1 MFRTYQKN
9 DFAYFV
15 SLIFL
20 VFPVLGVLGGY
31 YPVWTLVLT
40 GLFTIAYLLM
50 VYLKKAYSKWIPF
63 LWFYTLAYIIFMSI
77 TFQGG
82 MMWFVFFNVNLLV
95 WRFEDSISSY
105 RFFSFLVTLLILTS
119 SSFLLRDDLSTH
131 LMSMAILLFSLGMY
145 YYQNRIRQERKM
157 EEQNR
162 TINIL
167 SAENER
173 NRIGRDLHDTLGH
186 TFAMMSLKTELALK
200 QMDKEQYDA
209 ARKNLE
215 ELNQISRDSMYE
227 VREIVNKLKYRT
239 VAEELLELER
249 LFDLSD
255 IVLTVDSSLDLDSL
269 SPVTQSTLSMVLR
282 ELANNVIKHSQADSC
297 QIRLS
302 RNLGIILEFE
312 DDGCGFKEVTG
323 QELHSIR
330 ERLRWR
336 LGNSVSIASN
346 NHSCAFERGR
356 KSMKL
361 LVAEDQSMLRDAL
374 CQLLMLEDD
383 VEEVHA
389 ASDGQE
395 AIALLEKE
403 EVDVAILDIEMPVK
417 TGLDVLEWIRAKHRE
432 TKVAIVTTFKRKG
445 YFKRALAAQV
455 DAYVLKER
463 SISDLMA
470 TIHTVLA
477 GQKEYSP
484 ELVEG
489 VAFDNNPLS
498 QREQEVLAMV
508 AQGSTNQEI
517 AESLFLSNGTVRN
530 YMTAILTKLDAG
542 NRTEAVRIAK
552 EKDWLG

>member
-20 VFPVLGVLGGY
+20 VFPVLGVFGGY
-31 YPVWTLVLT
+31 FPVWTIVLT

-63 LWFYTLAYIIFMSI
+63 LWFYTLAYIIFMTL

-105 RFFSFLVTLLILTS
+105 RFLSFLATLLILTL
-119 SSFLLRDDLSTH
+119 SSFLLTDDLGTH

-145 YYQNRIRQERKM
+145 YFQNRIRQERKM
-157 EEQNR
+157 EEANR

-200 QMDKEQYDA
+200 QMDKEQYEA

-269 SPVTQSTLSMVLR
+269 SPVSQSTLSMVLR
-282 ELANNVIKHSQADSC
+282 ELANNVIKHSQAESC
-297 QIRLS
+297 QIRL
-302 RNLGIILEFE
+302 RRDHGIILEFE

-330 ERLRWR
+330 ERL
-336 LGNSVSIASN
+336 N
-346 NHSCAFERGR
+346 
-356 KSMKL
+356 
-361 LVAEDQSMLRDAL
+361 LVDGD
-374 CQLLMLEDD
+374 LE
-383 VEEVHA
+383 
-389 ASDGQE
+389 
-395 AIALLEKE
+395 I
-403 EVDVAILDIEMPVK
+403 
-417 TGLDVLEWIRAKHRE
+417 
-432 TKVAIVTTFKRKG
+432 
-445 YFKRALAAQV
+445 
-455 DAYVLKER
+455 
-463 SISDLMA
+463 
-470 TIHTVLA
+470 
-477 GQKEYSP
+477 
-484 ELVEG
+484 
-489 VAFDNNPLS
+489 LS
-498 QREQEVLAMV
+498 QSHPTIICV
-508 AQGSTNQEI
+508 
-517 AESLFLSNGTVRN
+517 
-530 YMTAILTKLDAG
+530 YM
-542 NRTEAVRIAK
+542 K
-552 EKDWLG
+552 EGGKA

>member
-63 LWFYTLAYIIFMSI
+63 LWFYTIAYIIFMSI

-157 EEQNR
+157 EEALAEKNR

-215 ELNQISRDSMYE
+215 DLNQISRDSMYE

-269 SPVTQSTLSMVLR
+269 SPVSQSTLSMVLR
-282 ELANNVIKHSQADSC
+282 ELVNNVIKHSQADSC

-302 RNLGIILEFE
+302 RNRGIILEFE

-330 ERLRWR
+330 ERL
-336 LGNSVSIASN
+336 S
-346 NHSCAFERGR
+346 
-356 KSMKL
+356 
-361 LVAEDQSMLRDAL
+361 LVDGDLEILSQSDPTIIR
-374 CQLLMLEDD
+374 
-383 VEEVHA
+383 VH
-389 ASDGQE
+389 
-395 AIALLEKE
+395 
-403 EVDVAILDIEMPVK
+403 
-417 TGLDVLEWIRAKHRE
+417 
-432 TKVAIVTTFKRKG
+432 
-445 YFKRALAAQV
+445 
-455 DAYVLKER
+455 LKE
-463 SISDLMA
+463 
-470 TIHTVLA
+470 
-477 GQKEYSP
+477 G
-484 ELVEG
+484 
-489 VAFDNNPLS
+489 
-498 QREQEVLAMV
+498 
-508 AQGSTNQEI
+508 
-517 AESLFLSNGTVRN
+517 
-530 YMTAILTKLDAG
+530 
-542 NRTEAVRIAK
+542 
-552 EKDWLG
+552 EKA

>member
-20 VFPVLGVLGGY
+20 VFPVLGVFGGY
-31 YPVWTLVLT
+31 FPVWTIVLT

-63 LWFYTLAYIIFMSI
+63 LWFYTLAYIIFMTL

-82 MMWFVFFNVNLLV
+82 MMWFIFFNVNLLV

-105 RFFSFLVTLLILTS
+105 RFLSFLATLLILTS
-119 SSFLLRDDLSTH
+119 SSFLLTDDLSTH
-131 LMSMAILLFSLGMY
+131 LLSMVIPLFSLGMY
-145 YYQNRIRQERKM
+145 YFQNRMRQERKM
-157 EEQNR
+157 EEANR

-200 QMDKEQYDA
+200 QMDKEQYEA

-227 VREIVNKLKYRT
+227 VRAIVNKLKYRT

-269 SPVTQSTLSMVLR
+269 SPVSQSTLSMVLR

-302 RNLGIILEFE
+302 RNRGIILEFE

-330 ERLRWR
+330 ERL
-336 LGNSVSIASN
+336 S
-346 NHSCAFERGR
+346 
-356 KSMKL
+356 
-361 LVAEDQSMLRDAL
+361 LVDGDLEILSQSHPTIIR
-374 CQLLMLEDD
+374 
-383 VEEVHA
+383 VH
-389 ASDGQE
+389 
-395 AIALLEKE
+395 
-403 EVDVAILDIEMPVK
+403 
-417 TGLDVLEWIRAKHRE
+417 
-432 TKVAIVTTFKRKG
+432 
-445 YFKRALAAQV
+445 
-455 DAYVLKER
+455 LKEGGK
-463 SISDLMA
+463 A
-470 TIHTVLA
+470 
-477 GQKEYSP
+477 
-484 ELVEG
+484 
-489 VAFDNNPLS
+489 
-498 QREQEVLAMV
+498 
-508 AQGSTNQEI
+508 
-517 AESLFLSNGTVRN
+517 
-530 YMTAILTKLDAG
+530 
-542 NRTEAVRIAK
+542 
-552 EKDWLG
+552 

>member
-9 DFAYFV
+9 DFAYFA

-20 VFPVLGVLGGY
+20 VFPIFGVFGGY
-31 YPVWTLVLT
+31 FPVWTLLLT
-40 GLFTIAYLLM
+40 GLFSIAYLLI

-63 LWFYTLAYIIFMSI
+63 LWFYTLAYIIFMSV

-119 SSFLLRDDLSTH
+119 SSFLLTDDLSTH
-131 LMSMAILLFSLGMY
+131 LMAMAITLFSLGMY
-145 YYQNRIRQERKM
+145 YFQNRIRQERKM
-157 EEQNR
+157 EEALAEQNR

-255 IVLTVDSSLDLDSL
+255 IILTVDSSLDLDSL
-269 SPVTQSTLSMVLR
+269 SPVSQSTLSMVLR

-302 RNLGIILEFE
+302 RKHGIVLEFE
-312 DDGCGFKEVTG
+312 DNGCGFKEVTG

-330 ERLRWR
+330 ERL
-336 LGNSVSIASN
+336 S
-346 NHSCAFERGR
+346 
-356 KSMKL
+356 
-361 LVAEDQSMLRDAL
+361 LVDGDLEIMSQSHPTIIR
-374 CQLLMLEDD
+374 
-383 VEEVHA
+383 VH
-389 ASDGQE
+389 
-395 AIALLEKE
+395 
-403 EVDVAILDIEMPVK
+403 
-417 TGLDVLEWIRAKHRE
+417 
-432 TKVAIVTTFKRKG
+432 
-445 YFKRALAAQV
+445 
-455 DAYVLKER
+455 LKEGGK
-463 SISDLMA
+463 A
-470 TIHTVLA
+470 
-477 GQKEYSP
+477 
-484 ELVEG
+484 
-489 VAFDNNPLS
+489 
-498 QREQEVLAMV
+498 
-508 AQGSTNQEI
+508 
-517 AESLFLSNGTVRN
+517 
-530 YMTAILTKLDAG
+530 
-542 NRTEAVRIAK
+542 
-552 EKDWLG
+552 

>member
-20 VFPVLGVLGGY
+20 VFPILGVFGGY
-31 YPVWTLVLT
+31 FPVWTIVLT

-63 LWFYTLAYIIFMSI
+63 LWFYTLAYIIFMTL

-82 MMWFVFFNVNLLV
+82 MMWFIFFNVNLLV

-105 RFFSFLVTLLILTS
+105 RFLSFLATLLILTL
-119 SSFLLRDDLSTH
+119 SSFLLTDDLGTH

-145 YYQNRIRQERKM
+145 YFQNRIRQERKM
-157 EEQNR
+157 EEANR

-200 QMDKEQYDA
+200 QMDKEQYEA

-239 VAEELLELER
+239 VAEELLELAR

-255 IVLTVDSSLDLDSL
+255 IVLTVDSILDLDSL
-269 SPVTQSTLSMVLR
+269 SPVSQSTLSMVLR

-302 RNLGIILEFE
+302 RNRGIILEFE

-330 ERLRWR
+330 ERL
-336 LGNSVSIASN
+336 S
-346 NHSCAFERGR
+346 
-356 KSMKL
+356 
-361 LVAEDQSMLRDAL
+361 LVDGDLEILSQSHPTIIR
-374 CQLLMLEDD
+374 
-383 VEEVHA
+383 VH
-389 ASDGQE
+389 
-395 AIALLEKE
+395 
-403 EVDVAILDIEMPVK
+403 
-417 TGLDVLEWIRAKHRE
+417 
-432 TKVAIVTTFKRKG
+432 
-445 YFKRALAAQV
+445 
-455 DAYVLKER
+455 LKEGGK
-463 SISDLMA
+463 A
-470 TIHTVLA
+470 
-477 GQKEYSP
+477 
-484 ELVEG
+484 
-489 VAFDNNPLS
+489 
-498 QREQEVLAMV
+498 
-508 AQGSTNQEI
+508 
-517 AESLFLSNGTVRN
+517 
-530 YMTAILTKLDAG
+530 
-542 NRTEAVRIAK
+542 
-552 EKDWLG
+552 

>member
-20 VFPVLGVLGGY
+20 VFPVLGVFGGY
-31 YPVWTLVLT
+31 FPVWTIVLT

-63 LWFYTLAYIIFMSI
+63 LWFYTLAYIIFMTL

-131 LMSMAILLFSLGMY
+131 LMSLAILLFSLGMY

-330 ERLRWR
+330 ERL
-336 LGNSVSIASN
+336 S
-346 NHSCAFERGR
+346 
-356 KSMKL
+356 
-361 LVAEDQSMLRDAL
+361 LVDGDLEILSQSHPTIIR
-374 CQLLMLEDD
+374 
-383 VEEVHA
+383 VH
-389 ASDGQE
+389 
-395 AIALLEKE
+395 
-403 EVDVAILDIEMPVK
+403 
-417 TGLDVLEWIRAKHRE
+417 
-432 TKVAIVTTFKRKG
+432 
-445 YFKRALAAQV
+445 
-455 DAYVLKER
+455 LKEGGK
-463 SISDLMA
+463 A
-470 TIHTVLA
+470 
-477 GQKEYSP
+477 
-484 ELVEG
+484 
-489 VAFDNNPLS
+489 
-498 QREQEVLAMV
+498 
-508 AQGSTNQEI
+508 
-517 AESLFLSNGTVRN
+517 
-530 YMTAILTKLDAG
+530 
-542 NRTEAVRIAK
+542 
-552 EKDWLG
+552 

>member
-20 VFPVLGVLGGY
+20 VFPVLGVFGGY
-31 YPVWTLVLT
+31 FPVWTIVLT

-63 LWFYTLAYIIFMSI
+63 LWFYTLAYIIFMTL

-95 WRFEDSISSY
+95 WRFEDSVSSY
-105 RFFSFLVTLLILTS
+105 RFLSFLAILLILTS
-119 SSFLLRDDLSTH
+119 SSFLLTDDLSTH

-330 ERLRWR
+330 ERL
-336 LGNSVSIASN
+336 S
-346 NHSCAFERGR
+346 
-356 KSMKL
+356 
-361 LVAEDQSMLRDAL
+361 LVDGDLEILSQSHPTIIR
-374 CQLLMLEDD
+374 
-383 VEEVHA
+383 VH
-389 ASDGQE
+389 
-395 AIALLEKE
+395 
-403 EVDVAILDIEMPVK
+403 
-417 TGLDVLEWIRAKHRE
+417 
-432 TKVAIVTTFKRKG
+432 
-445 YFKRALAAQV
+445 
-455 DAYVLKER
+455 LKEGGK
-463 SISDLMA
+463 A
-470 TIHTVLA
+470 
-477 GQKEYSP
+477 
-484 ELVEG
+484 
-489 VAFDNNPLS
+489 
-498 QREQEVLAMV
+498 
-508 AQGSTNQEI
+508 
-517 AESLFLSNGTVRN
+517 
-530 YMTAILTKLDAG
+530 
-542 NRTEAVRIAK
+542 
-552 EKDWLG
+552 

>member
-63 LWFYTLAYIIFMSI
+63 LWFYTLAYIIFMSM
-77 TFQGG
+77 TFEGG

-119 SSFLLRDDLSTH
+119 SSFLLTDDLSTH
-131 LMSMAILLFSLGMY
+131 LMSMAITLFSLGMY
-145 YYQNRIRQERKM
+145 YFQNRIRQERKM
-157 EEQNR
+157 EEALAEQNR

-255 IVLTVDSSLDLDSL
+255 IVLTVDSSLDLDGL
-269 SPVTQSTLSMVLR
+269 SPVSQSTLSMVLR
-282 ELANNVIKHSQADSC
+282 ELANNVIKHSQADCC
-297 QIRLS
+297 QIRL
-302 RNLGIILEFE
+302 RRDHGIVLEFE

-330 ERLRWR
+330 ERL
-336 LGNSVSIASN
+336 S
-346 NHSCAFERGR
+346 
-356 KSMKL
+356 
-361 LVAEDQSMLRDAL
+361 LVDGDLEILSQSHPTIIR
-374 CQLLMLEDD
+374 
-383 VEEVHA
+383 VH
-389 ASDGQE
+389 
-395 AIALLEKE
+395 
-403 EVDVAILDIEMPVK
+403 
-417 TGLDVLEWIRAKHRE
+417 
-432 TKVAIVTTFKRKG
+432 
-445 YFKRALAAQV
+445 
-455 DAYVLKER
+455 LKEGGK
-463 SISDLMA
+463 A
-470 TIHTVLA
+470 
-477 GQKEYSP
+477 
-484 ELVEG
+484 
-489 VAFDNNPLS
+489 
-498 QREQEVLAMV
+498 
-508 AQGSTNQEI
+508 
-517 AESLFLSNGTVRN
+517 
-530 YMTAILTKLDAG
+530 
-542 NRTEAVRIAK
+542 
-552 EKDWLG
+552 

>member
-20 VFPVLGVLGGY
+20 VFPILGVFGGY
-31 YPVWTLVLT
+31 FPVWTLVLT
-40 GLFTIAYLLM
+40 GLFTIAYLLI

-63 LWFYTLAYIIFMSI
+63 LWFYTLAYIIFMTL

-82 MMWFVFFNVNLLV
+82 MMWFIFFNVNLLV

-105 RFFSFLVTLLILTS
+105 RFLSFLATLLILTL
-119 SSFLLRDDLSTH
+119 SSFLLTDDLGTH

-145 YYQNRIRQERKM
+145 YFQNRIRQERKM
-157 EEQNR
+157 EEANR

-269 SPVTQSTLSMVLR
+269 SPVSQSTLSMVLR

-302 RNLGIILEFE
+302 RNRGIILEFE

-323 QELHSIR
+323 QELQSIR
-330 ERLRWR
+330 ERL
-336 LGNSVSIASN
+336 S
-346 NHSCAFERGR
+346 
-356 KSMKL
+356 
-361 LVAEDQSMLRDAL
+361 LVDGDLEILSQSHPTIIR
-374 CQLLMLEDD
+374 
-383 VEEVHA
+383 VH
-389 ASDGQE
+389 
-395 AIALLEKE
+395 
-403 EVDVAILDIEMPVK
+403 
-417 TGLDVLEWIRAKHRE
+417 
-432 TKVAIVTTFKRKG
+432 
-445 YFKRALAAQV
+445 
-455 DAYVLKER
+455 LKEGGK
-463 SISDLMA
+463 A
-470 TIHTVLA
+470 
-477 GQKEYSP
+477 
-484 ELVEG
+484 
-489 VAFDNNPLS
+489 
-498 QREQEVLAMV
+498 
-508 AQGSTNQEI
+508 
-517 AESLFLSNGTVRN
+517 
-530 YMTAILTKLDAG
+530 
-542 NRTEAVRIAK
+542 
-552 EKDWLG
+552 

>member
-20 VFPVLGVLGGY
+20 VFPVLGVFGGY
-31 YPVWTLVLT
+31 FPVWTIVLT

-63 LWFYTLAYIIFMSI
+63 LWFYTLAYIIFMTL

-82 MMWFVFFNVNLLV
+82 MMWFIFFNVNLLV

-105 RFFSFLVTLLILTS
+105 RFLSFLATLLILTL
-119 SSFLLRDDLSTH
+119 SSFLLTDDLGTH

-145 YYQNRIRQERKM
+145 YFQNRIRQERKM
-157 EEQNR
+157 EEANR

-200 QMDKEQYDA
+200 QMDKEQYEA

-269 SPVTQSTLSMVLR
+269 SPVSQSTLSMVLR

-297 QIRLS
+297 QIRL
-302 RNLGIILEFE
+302 RRDHGTVLEFE
-312 DDGCGFKEVTG
+312 DDGCGFEEVTG

-330 ERLRWR
+330 ERL
-336 LGNSVSIASN
+336 S
-346 NHSCAFERGR
+346 
-356 KSMKL
+356 
-361 LVAEDQSMLRDAL
+361 LVDGDLEILSQSHPTIIR
-374 CQLLMLEDD
+374 
-383 VEEVHA
+383 VH
-389 ASDGQE
+389 
-395 AIALLEKE
+395 
-403 EVDVAILDIEMPVK
+403 
-417 TGLDVLEWIRAKHRE
+417 
-432 TKVAIVTTFKRKG
+432 
-445 YFKRALAAQV
+445 
-455 DAYVLKER
+455 LKEGGK
-463 SISDLMA
+463 A
-470 TIHTVLA
+470 
-477 GQKEYSP
+477 
-484 ELVEG
+484 
-489 VAFDNNPLS
+489 
-498 QREQEVLAMV
+498 
-508 AQGSTNQEI
+508 
-517 AESLFLSNGTVRN
+517 
-530 YMTAILTKLDAG
+530 
-542 NRTEAVRIAK
+542 
-552 EKDWLG
+552 

>member
-20 VFPVLGVLGGY
+20 VFPILGVFGGDF
-31 YPVWTLVLT
+31 PVWTLGLT
-40 GLFTIAYLLM
+40 LAFTLAYLLI

-63 LWFYTLAYIIFMSI
+63 LWFYTLAYIIFMSV

-105 RFFSFLVTLLILTS
+105 RFLSFLATLLILTS
-119 SSFLLRDDLSTH
+119 SSFLLTDDLSTQ
-131 LMSMAILLFSLGMY
+131 LMSLAILLFSLGMY
-145 YYQNRIRQERKM
+145 YFQNRIRQERKI

-200 QMDKEQYDA
+200 QMDKEQYEA

-255 IVLTVDSSLDLDSL
+255 IVLTVDSSLDLDGL
-269 SPVTQSTLSMVLR
+269 SPVSQSTLSMVLR

-297 QIRLS
+297 QIRL
-302 RNLGIILEFE
+302 RRDHGIVLEFE

-330 ERLRWR
+330 ERL
-336 LGNSVSIASN
+336 S
-346 NHSCAFERGR
+346 
-356 KSMKL
+356 
-361 LVAEDQSMLRDAL
+361 LVDGDLEILSQSHPTIIR
-374 CQLLMLEDD
+374 
-383 VEEVHA
+383 VH
-389 ASDGQE
+389 
-395 AIALLEKE
+395 
-403 EVDVAILDIEMPVK
+403 
-417 TGLDVLEWIRAKHRE
+417 
-432 TKVAIVTTFKRKG
+432 
-445 YFKRALAAQV
+445 
-455 DAYVLKER
+455 LKEGGK
-463 SISDLMA
+463 A
-470 TIHTVLA
+470 
-477 GQKEYSP
+477 
-484 ELVEG
+484 
-489 VAFDNNPLS
+489 
-498 QREQEVLAMV
+498 
-508 AQGSTNQEI
+508 
-517 AESLFLSNGTVRN
+517 
-530 YMTAILTKLDAG
+530 
-542 NRTEAVRIAK
+542 
-552 EKDWLG
+552 

>member
-1 MFRTYQKN
+1 MFRRYQKN

-20 VFPVLGVLGGY
+20 VFPIFGVFGGY
-31 YPVWTLVLT
+31 FPVWTLLLT

-50 VYLKKAYSKWIPF
+50 VYLKQAYSKWIPF

-77 TFQGG
+77 CIQGG

-105 RFFSFLVTLLILTS
+105 RFLSFLATLLILTS
-119 SSFLLRDDLSTH
+119 SSFLLTDDLSTQ
-131 LMSMAILLFSLGMY
+131 LMSLAILLFSLGMY
-145 YYQNRIRQERKM
+145 YFQNRIRQERKI

-255 IVLTVDSSLDLDSL
+255 IVLTVDSSLDLDGL
-269 SPVTQSTLSMVLR
+269 SPVSQSTLSMVLR

-297 QIRLS
+297 QIRL
-302 RNLGIILEFE
+302 RRDHGIVLEFE

-330 ERLRWR
+330 ERL
-336 LGNSVSIASN
+336 S
-346 NHSCAFERGR
+346 
-356 KSMKL
+356 
-361 LVAEDQSMLRDAL
+361 LVDGDLEILSQSHPTIIR
-374 CQLLMLEDD
+374 
-383 VEEVHA
+383 VH
-389 ASDGQE
+389 
-395 AIALLEKE
+395 
-403 EVDVAILDIEMPVK
+403 
-417 TGLDVLEWIRAKHRE
+417 
-432 TKVAIVTTFKRKG
+432 
-445 YFKRALAAQV
+445 
-455 DAYVLKER
+455 LKEGGK
-463 SISDLMA
+463 A
-470 TIHTVLA
+470 
-477 GQKEYSP
+477 
-484 ELVEG
+484 
-489 VAFDNNPLS
+489 
-498 QREQEVLAMV
+498 
-508 AQGSTNQEI
+508 
-517 AESLFLSNGTVRN
+517 
-530 YMTAILTKLDAG
+530 
-542 NRTEAVRIAK
+542 
-552 EKDWLG
+552 

>member
-20 VFPVLGVLGGY
+20 VFPIFGVFGGY
-31 YPVWTLVLT
+31 FPVWTLLLT
-40 GLFTIAYLLM
+40 GLFSIAYLLM
-50 VYLKKAYSKWIPF
+50 VYLKQAYSKWIPF
-63 LWFYTLAYIIFMSI
+63 LWFYTLAYIIFMSM
-77 TFQGG
+77 TFEGG

-119 SSFLLRDDLSTH
+119 SSFLLTDDLSTH
-131 LMSMAILLFSLGMY
+131 LMSMAITLFSLGMY
-145 YYQNRIRQERKM
+145 YFQNRIRQERKM
-157 EEQNR
+157 EEANR

-255 IVLTVDSSLDLDSL
+255 IVLAVDSSLDLDSL
-269 SPVTQSTLSMVLR
+269 SPVSQSTLSMVLR

-302 RNLGIILEFE
+302 RNRGIILEFE

-330 ERLRWR
+330 ERL
-336 LGNSVSIASN
+336 S
-346 NHSCAFERGR
+346 
-356 KSMKL
+356 
-361 LVAEDQSMLRDAL
+361 LVDGDLEILSQSHPTIIR
-374 CQLLMLEDD
+374 
-383 VEEVHA
+383 VH
-389 ASDGQE
+389 
-395 AIALLEKE
+395 
-403 EVDVAILDIEMPVK
+403 
-417 TGLDVLEWIRAKHRE
+417 
-432 TKVAIVTTFKRKG
+432 
-445 YFKRALAAQV
+445 
-455 DAYVLKER
+455 LKEGGK
-463 SISDLMA
+463 A
-470 TIHTVLA
+470 
-477 GQKEYSP
+477 
-484 ELVEG
+484 
-489 VAFDNNPLS
+489 
-498 QREQEVLAMV
+498 
-508 AQGSTNQEI
+508 
-517 AESLFLSNGTVRN
+517 
-530 YMTAILTKLDAG
+530 
-542 NRTEAVRIAK
+542 
-552 EKDWLG
+552 

>member
-20 VFPVLGVLGGY
+20 VFPILGVFGGY
-31 YPVWTLVLT
+31 FPVWTLGLT
-40 GLFTIAYLLM
+40 LAFTLAYLLI

-77 TFQGG
+77 SFQGG

-105 RFFSFLVTLLILTS
+105 RFLSFLATLLILTS
-119 SSFLLRDDLSTH
+119 SSFLLTDDLSTH
-131 LMSMAILLFSLGMY
+131 LMSMAIPLFSLGMY
-145 YYQNRIRQERKM
+145 YFQNRMRQERKM
-157 EEQNR
+157 EEALAEQNR

-200 QMDKEQYDA
+200 QMDKEQYEA

-255 IVLTVDSSLDLDSL
+255 IILTVDSSLDLDSL
-269 SPVTQSTLSMVLR
+269 SPVSQSTLSMVLR

-302 RNLGIILEFE
+302 RDHGIVLEFE

-330 ERLRWR
+330 ERL
-336 LGNSVSIASN
+336 S
-346 NHSCAFERGR
+346 
-356 KSMKL
+356 
-361 LVAEDQSMLRDAL
+361 LVDGGLEILSQS
-374 CQLLMLEDD
+374 
-383 VEEVHA
+383 HPT
-389 ASDGQE
+389 
-395 AIALLEKE
+395 I
-403 EVDVAILDIEMPVK
+403 
-417 TGLDVLEWIRAKHRE
+417 IR
-432 TKVAIVTTFKRKG
+432 V
-445 YFKRALAAQV
+445 Y
-455 DAYVLKER
+455 LKEGGK
-463 SISDLMA
+463 A
-470 TIHTVLA
+470 
-477 GQKEYSP
+477 
-484 ELVEG
+484 
-489 VAFDNNPLS
+489 
-498 QREQEVLAMV
+498 
-508 AQGSTNQEI
+508 
-517 AESLFLSNGTVRN
+517 
-530 YMTAILTKLDAG
+530 
-542 NRTEAVRIAK
+542 
-552 EKDWLG
+552 

>member
-20 VFPVLGVLGGY
+20 VFPVLGVFGGY
-31 YPVWTLVLT
+31 FPVWTIVLS

-63 LWFYTLAYIIFMSI
+63 LWFYTLAYIIFMTL

-82 MMWFVFFNVNLLV
+82 MMWFIFFNVNLLV

-105 RFFSFLVTLLILTS
+105 RFLSFLATLLILTS
-119 SSFLLRDDLSTH
+119 SSFLLTDDLGTH

-145 YYQNRIRQERKM
+145 YFQNRIRQERKM
-157 EEQNR
+157 EEANR

-200 QMDKEQYDA
+200 QMDKEQYEA

-269 SPVTQSTLSMVLR
+269 SPVSQSTLSMVLR

-302 RNLGIILEFE
+302 RNRGIILEFE

-330 ERLRWR
+330 ERL
-336 LGNSVSIASN
+336 S
-346 NHSCAFERGR
+346 
-356 KSMKL
+356 
-361 LVAEDQSMLRDAL
+361 LVDGDLEILSQSHPTIIR
-374 CQLLMLEDD
+374 
-383 VEEVHA
+383 VH
-389 ASDGQE
+389 
-395 AIALLEKE
+395 
-403 EVDVAILDIEMPVK
+403 
-417 TGLDVLEWIRAKHRE
+417 
-432 TKVAIVTTFKRKG
+432 
-445 YFKRALAAQV
+445 
-455 DAYVLKER
+455 LKEGGK
-463 SISDLMA
+463 A
-470 TIHTVLA
+470 
-477 GQKEYSP
+477 
-484 ELVEG
+484 
-489 VAFDNNPLS
+489 
-498 QREQEVLAMV
+498 
-508 AQGSTNQEI
+508 
-517 AESLFLSNGTVRN
+517 
-530 YMTAILTKLDAG
+530 
-542 NRTEAVRIAK
+542 
-552 EKDWLG
+552 

>member
-20 VFPVLGVLGGY
+20 VFPVLGVFGGY
-31 YPVWTLVLT
+31 FPVWTIVLT

-63 LWFYTLAYIIFMSI
+63 LWFYTLAYIIFMTL

-82 MMWFVFFNVNLLV
+82 MMWFIFFNVNLLV

-105 RFFSFLVTLLILTS
+105 RFLSFLATLLILTL
-119 SSFLLRDDLSTH
+119 SSFLLTDDLGTH

-330 ERLRWR
+330 ERL
-336 LGNSVSIASN
+336 S
-346 NHSCAFERGR
+346 
-356 KSMKL
+356 
-361 LVAEDQSMLRDAL
+361 LVDGDLEILSQSHPTIIR
-374 CQLLMLEDD
+374 
-383 VEEVHA
+383 VH
-389 ASDGQE
+389 
-395 AIALLEKE
+395 
-403 EVDVAILDIEMPVK
+403 
-417 TGLDVLEWIRAKHRE
+417 
-432 TKVAIVTTFKRKG
+432 
-445 YFKRALAAQV
+445 
-455 DAYVLKER
+455 LKEGGK
-463 SISDLMA
+463 A
-470 TIHTVLA
+470 
-477 GQKEYSP
+477 
-484 ELVEG
+484 
-489 VAFDNNPLS
+489 
-498 QREQEVLAMV
+498 
-508 AQGSTNQEI
+508 
-517 AESLFLSNGTVRN
+517 
-530 YMTAILTKLDAG
+530 
-542 NRTEAVRIAK
+542 
-552 EKDWLG
+552 

>member
-20 VFPVLGVLGGY
+20 VFPVLGVFSGY
-31 YPVWTLVLT
+31 FPVWTLVLT

-63 LWFYTLAYIIFMSI
+63 LWFYTLAYIIFMSM
-77 TFQGG
+77 TFEGG

-105 RFFSFLVTLLILTS
+105 RFLSFLATLLILTS
-119 SSFLLRDDLSTH
+119 SSFLLTDDLSTH
-131 LMSMAILLFSLGMY
+131 LMSMVIPLFSLGMY
-145 YYQNRIRQERKM
+145 YFQNRMRQERKM
-157 EEQNR
+157 EEALAEQNR

-227 VREIVNKLKYRT
+227 VREIVNQLKYRT

-302 RNLGIILEFE
+302 RHYGIVLEFE
-312 DDGCGFKEVTG
+312 DNGCGFKEVTG

-330 ERLRWR
+330 ERL
-336 LGNSVSIASN
+336 S
-346 NHSCAFERGR
+346 
-356 KSMKL
+356 
-361 LVAEDQSMLRDAL
+361 LVDGDLEILSQSHPTIIR
-374 CQLLMLEDD
+374 
-383 VEEVHA
+383 VH
-389 ASDGQE
+389 
-395 AIALLEKE
+395 
-403 EVDVAILDIEMPVK
+403 
-417 TGLDVLEWIRAKHRE
+417 
-432 TKVAIVTTFKRKG
+432 
-445 YFKRALAAQV
+445 
-455 DAYVLKER
+455 LKEGGK
-463 SISDLMA
+463 A
-470 TIHTVLA
+470 
-477 GQKEYSP
+477 
-484 ELVEG
+484 
-489 VAFDNNPLS
+489 
-498 QREQEVLAMV
+498 
-508 AQGSTNQEI
+508 
-517 AESLFLSNGTVRN
+517 
-530 YMTAILTKLDAG
+530 
-542 NRTEAVRIAK
+542 
-552 EKDWLG
+552 

>member
-20 VFPVLGVLGGY
+20 VFPIFGVFGGY
-31 YPVWTLVLT
+31 FPVWTLLLT
-40 GLFTIAYLLM
+40 VLFTIAYLLI

-63 LWFYTLAYIIFMSI
+63 LWFYTLAYIIFMSLVY
-77 TFQGG
+77 QGG

-119 SSFLLRDDLSTH
+119 SSFLLIDDLSTH
-131 LMSMAILLFSLGMY
+131 LMSLAIPLFSLGMY
-145 YYQNRIRQERKM
+145 YFQNRIRQERKM
-157 EEQNR
+157 EEALAEQNR

-255 IVLTVDSSLDLDSL
+255 IILTVDSSLDLDSL
-269 SPVTQSTLSMVLR
+269 SPVSQSTLSMVLR
-282 ELANNVIKHSQADSC
+282 ELANNVIKHSQAESC
-297 QIRLS
+297 QIRLN
-302 RNLGIILEFE
+302 RNHGIVLEFE

-330 ERLRWR
+330 ERL
-336 LGNSVSIASN
+336 S
-346 NHSCAFERGR
+346 
-356 KSMKL
+356 
-361 LVAEDQSMLRDAL
+361 LVDGDLEILSQSHPTIIR
-374 CQLLMLEDD
+374 
-383 VEEVHA
+383 VH
-389 ASDGQE
+389 
-395 AIALLEKE
+395 
-403 EVDVAILDIEMPVK
+403 
-417 TGLDVLEWIRAKHRE
+417 
-432 TKVAIVTTFKRKG
+432 
-445 YFKRALAAQV
+445 
-455 DAYVLKER
+455 LKEGGK
-463 SISDLMA
+463 A
-470 TIHTVLA
+470 
-477 GQKEYSP
+477 
-484 ELVEG
+484 
-489 VAFDNNPLS
+489 
-498 QREQEVLAMV
+498 
-508 AQGSTNQEI
+508 
-517 AESLFLSNGTVRN
+517 
-530 YMTAILTKLDAG
+530 
-542 NRTEAVRIAK
+542 
-552 EKDWLG
+552 

>member
-20 VFPVLGVLGGY
+20 VFPIFGVFGGY
-31 YPVWTLVLT
+31 FPVWTLLLT
-40 GLFTIAYLLM
+40 GLFSIAYLLM
-50 VYLKKAYSKWIPF
+50 VYLKQAYSKWIPF
-63 LWFYTLAYIIFMSI
+63 LWFYTLAYIIFMSM
-77 TFQGG
+77 TFEGG

-119 SSFLLRDDLSTH
+119 SSFLLTDDLSTH
-131 LMSMAILLFSLGMY
+131 LMSMAITLFSLGMY
-145 YYQNRIRQERKM
+145 YFQNRIRQERKM
-157 EEQNR
+157 EEALAEQNR

-255 IVLTVDSSLDLDSL
+255 IVLAVDSSLDLDSL
-269 SPVTQSTLSMVLR
+269 SPVSQSTLSMVLR
-282 ELANNVIKHSQADSC
+282 ELSNNVIKHSQADSC

-330 ERLRWR
+330 ERL
-336 LGNSVSIASN
+336 S
-346 NHSCAFERGR
+346 
-356 KSMKL
+356 
-361 LVAEDQSMLRDAL
+361 LVDGDLEILSQSHPTIIR
-374 CQLLMLEDD
+374 
-383 VEEVHA
+383 VH
-389 ASDGQE
+389 
-395 AIALLEKE
+395 
-403 EVDVAILDIEMPVK
+403 
-417 TGLDVLEWIRAKHRE
+417 
-432 TKVAIVTTFKRKG
+432 
-445 YFKRALAAQV
+445 
-455 DAYVLKER
+455 LKEGGK
-463 SISDLMA
+463 A
-470 TIHTVLA
+470 
-477 GQKEYSP
+477 
-484 ELVEG
+484 
-489 VAFDNNPLS
+489 
-498 QREQEVLAMV
+498 
-508 AQGSTNQEI
+508 
-517 AESLFLSNGTVRN
+517 
-530 YMTAILTKLDAG
+530 
-542 NRTEAVRIAK
+542 
-552 EKDWLG
+552 

>member
-105 RFFSFLVTLLILTS
+105 RFLSFLATLLILTL
-119 SSFLLRDDLSTH
+119 SSFLLTDDLGTH

-145 YYQNRIRQERKM
+145 YFQNRIRQERKM
-157 EEQNR
+157 EEANR

-269 SPVTQSTLSMVLR
+269 SPVSQSTLSMVLR

-302 RNLGIILEFE
+302 RNRGIILEFE

-330 ERLRWR
+330 ERL
-336 LGNSVSIASN
+336 S
-346 NHSCAFERGR
+346 
-356 KSMKL
+356 
-361 LVAEDQSMLRDAL
+361 LVDGD
-374 CQLLMLEDD
+374 LE
-383 VEEVHA
+383 
-389 ASDGQE
+389 
-395 AIALLEKE
+395 I
-403 EVDVAILDIEMPVK
+403 
-417 TGLDVLEWIRAKHRE
+417 
-432 TKVAIVTTFKRKG
+432 
-445 YFKRALAAQV
+445 
-455 DAYVLKER
+455 
-463 SISDLMA
+463 
-470 TIHTVLA
+470 
-477 GQKEYSP
+477 
-484 ELVEG
+484 
-489 VAFDNNPLS
+489 LS
-498 QREQEVLAMV
+498 QSHPTIIRV
-508 AQGSTNQEI
+508 
-517 AESLFLSNGTVRN
+517 
-530 YMTAILTKLDAG
+530 YM
-542 NRTEAVRIAK
+542 K
-552 EKDWLG
+552 EGGKA

>member
-63 LWFYTLAYIIFMSI
+63 LWFYTLAYIIFMSV

-105 RFFSFLVTLLILTS
+105 RFLSFLATLLILTS
-119 SSFLLRDDLSTH
+119 SSFLLTDDLSTH
-131 LMSMAILLFSLGMY
+131 LMSLAIPLFSLGMY
-145 YYQNRIRQERKM
+145 YFQNRMRQERKM
-157 EEQNR
+157 EEALAEQNR

-200 QMDKEQYDA
+200 QMDKDQYDA

-255 IVLTVDSSLDLDSL
+255 IVLTVDSSLDLDGL
-269 SPVTQSTLSMVLR
+269 SPVSQSTLSMVLR

-302 RNLGIILEFE
+302 RDHGIVLEFE

-330 ERLRWR
+330 ERL
-336 LGNSVSIASN
+336 S
-346 NHSCAFERGR
+346 
-356 KSMKL
+356 
-361 LVAEDQSMLRDAL
+361 LVDGDLEILSQSHPTIIR
-374 CQLLMLEDD
+374 
-383 VEEVHA
+383 VH
-389 ASDGQE
+389 
-395 AIALLEKE
+395 
-403 EVDVAILDIEMPVK
+403 
-417 TGLDVLEWIRAKHRE
+417 
-432 TKVAIVTTFKRKG
+432 
-445 YFKRALAAQV
+445 
-455 DAYVLKER
+455 LKEGGK
-463 SISDLMA
+463 A
-470 TIHTVLA
+470 
-477 GQKEYSP
+477 
-484 ELVEG
+484 
-489 VAFDNNPLS
+489 
-498 QREQEVLAMV
+498 
-508 AQGSTNQEI
+508 
-517 AESLFLSNGTVRN
+517 
-530 YMTAILTKLDAG
+530 
-542 NRTEAVRIAK
+542 
-552 EKDWLG
+552 

>member
-95 WRFEDSISSY
+95 WRFEDSISTY

-119 SSFLLRDDLSTH
+119 SSFLLTDDLGTH

-330 ERLRWR
+330 ERL
-336 LGNSVSIASN
+336 S
-346 NHSCAFERGR
+346 
-356 KSMKL
+356 
-361 LVAEDQSMLRDAL
+361 LVDGDLEILSQSHPTIIR
-374 CQLLMLEDD
+374 
-383 VEEVHA
+383 VH
-389 ASDGQE
+389 
-395 AIALLEKE
+395 
-403 EVDVAILDIEMPVK
+403 
-417 TGLDVLEWIRAKHRE
+417 
-432 TKVAIVTTFKRKG
+432 
-445 YFKRALAAQV
+445 
-455 DAYVLKER
+455 LKEGGK
-463 SISDLMA
+463 A
-470 TIHTVLA
+470 
-477 GQKEYSP
+477 
-484 ELVEG
+484 
-489 VAFDNNPLS
+489 
-498 QREQEVLAMV
+498 
-508 AQGSTNQEI
+508 
-517 AESLFLSNGTVRN
+517 
-530 YMTAILTKLDAG
+530 
-542 NRTEAVRIAK
+542 
-552 EKDWLG
+552 

>member
-20 VFPVLGVLGGY
+20 VFPVLGVFGGY
-31 YPVWTLVLT
+31 FPVWTLLLT
-40 GLFTIAYLLM
+40 GLFSIAYLLM

-119 SSFLLRDDLSTH
+119 SSFLLTDDLSTH
-131 LMSMAILLFSLGMY
+131 LLSMVIPLFSLGMY
-145 YYQNRIRQERKM
+145 YFQNRIRQERKM
-157 EEQNR
+157 EEANR

-255 IVLTVDSSLDLDSL
+255 IILTVDSSLDLDSL
-269 SPVTQSTLSMVLR
+269 SPVSQSTLSMVLR

-302 RNLGIILEFE
+302 RNRGIILEFE

-330 ERLRWR
+330 ERL
-336 LGNSVSIASN
+336 S
-346 NHSCAFERGR
+346 
-356 KSMKL
+356 
-361 LVAEDQSMLRDAL
+361 LVDGDLEILSQSHPTIIR
-374 CQLLMLEDD
+374 
-383 VEEVHA
+383 VH
-389 ASDGQE
+389 
-395 AIALLEKE
+395 
-403 EVDVAILDIEMPVK
+403 
-417 TGLDVLEWIRAKHRE
+417 
-432 TKVAIVTTFKRKG
+432 
-445 YFKRALAAQV
+445 
-455 DAYVLKER
+455 LKE
-463 SISDLMA
+463 
-470 TIHTVLA
+470 
-477 GQKEYSP
+477 G
-484 ELVEG
+484 
-489 VAFDNNPLS
+489 
-498 QREQEVLAMV
+498 
-508 AQGSTNQEI
+508 
-517 AESLFLSNGTVRN
+517 
-530 YMTAILTKLDAG
+530 
-542 NRTEAVRIAK
+542 
-552 EKDWLG
+552 EKA

>member
-20 VFPVLGVLGGY
+20 VFPILGVFGGY
-31 YPVWTLVLT
+31 FPVWTLGLT
-40 GLFTIAYLLM
+40 LAFTLAYLLI

-63 LWFYTLAYIIFMSI
+63 LWFYTLAYIIFMSV

-105 RFFSFLVTLLILTS
+105 RFLSFLATLLILTS
-119 SSFLLRDDLSTH
+119 SSFLLTDDLSTH
-131 LMSMAILLFSLGMY
+131 LMSLAITIFSLGMY
-145 YYQNRIRQERKM
+145 YFQNRMRQERKM
-157 EEQNR
+157 EEALAEQNR

-255 IVLTVDSSLDLDSL
+255 IVLTVDSSFDLDSL
-269 SPVTQSTLSMVLR
+269 SPVSQSTLSMVLR

-302 RNLGIILEFE
+302 RDHGIVLEFE

-330 ERLRWR
+330 ERL
-336 LGNSVSIASN
+336 S
-346 NHSCAFERGR
+346 
-356 KSMKL
+356 
-361 LVAEDQSMLRDAL
+361 LVDGDLVILSQSHPTIIR
-374 CQLLMLEDD
+374 
-383 VEEVHA
+383 VH
-389 ASDGQE
+389 
-395 AIALLEKE
+395 
-403 EVDVAILDIEMPVK
+403 
-417 TGLDVLEWIRAKHRE
+417 
-432 TKVAIVTTFKRKG
+432 
-445 YFKRALAAQV
+445 
-455 DAYVLKER
+455 LKEGGK
-463 SISDLMA
+463 A
-470 TIHTVLA
+470 
-477 GQKEYSP
+477 
-484 ELVEG
+484 
-489 VAFDNNPLS
+489 
-498 QREQEVLAMV
+498 
-508 AQGSTNQEI
+508 
-517 AESLFLSNGTVRN
+517 
-530 YMTAILTKLDAG
+530 
-542 NRTEAVRIAK
+542 
-552 EKDWLG
+552 

>member
-1 MFRTYQKN
+1 
-9 DFAYFV
+9 
-15 SLIFL
+15 
-20 VFPVLGVLGGY
+20 
-31 YPVWTLVLT
+31 
-40 GLFTIAYLLM
+40 
-50 VYLKKAYSKWIPF
+50 
-63 LWFYTLAYIIFMSI
+63 
-77 TFQGG
+77 
-82 MMWFVFFNVNLLV
+82 
-95 WRFEDSISSY
+95 
-105 RFFSFLVTLLILTS
+105 
-119 SSFLLRDDLSTH
+119 
-131 LMSMAILLFSLGMY
+131 
-145 YYQNRIRQERKM
+145 M
-157 EEQNR
+157 EEALAEKNR

-227 VREIVNKLKYRT
+227 VREIINQLKYRT

-282 ELANNVIKHSQADSC
+282 ELANNVIKHSQAERC
-297 QIRLS
+297 QIRLN
-302 RNLGIILEFE
+302 RNHGIVLEFE

-330 ERLRWR
+330 ERLSLVDGDLKILSQSHLTIIRVH
-336 LGNSVSIASN
+336 LKEGGKDEII
-346 NHSCAFERGR
+346 SCRRPVNVE
-356 KSMKL
+356 
-361 LVAEDQSMLRDAL
+361 DAL

-383 VEEVHA
+383 VEEVHV

-417 TGLDVLEWIRAKHRE
+417 TGLDVLEWIRANQRE
-432 TKVAIVTTFKRKG
+432 TKVVIVTTFKRKG

-517 AESLFLSNGTVRN
+517 AESLFLSNGTIRN

-542 NRTEAVRIAK
+542 NRTDAVRIAK

>member
-20 VFPVLGVLGGY
+20 VFPILGVFGGY
-31 YPVWTLVLT
+31 FPVWTLGLT
-40 GLFTIAYLLM
+40 LTFTLAYLLI

-63 LWFYTLAYIIFMSI
+63 LWFYTLAYIIFMSV

-82 MMWFVFFNVNLLV
+82 MMWFIFFNVNLLV

-105 RFFSFLVTLLILTS
+105 RFLSFLATLLILTS
-119 SSFLLRDDLSTH
+119 SSFQLTDDLSTH
-131 LMSMAILLFSLGMY
+131 LMSLAITLFSLGMY
-145 YYQNRIRQERKM
+145 YFQSRMRQERKM
-157 EEQNR
+157 EEALAEQNR

-255 IVLTVDSSLDLDSL
+255 IVLTVDSSLDLECL
-269 SPVTQSTLSMVLR
+269 SPVSQSTLSMVLR

-302 RNLGIILEFE
+302 RNRGIILEFE

-330 ERLRWR
+330 ERL
-336 LGNSVSIASN
+336 S
-346 NHSCAFERGR
+346 
-356 KSMKL
+356 
-361 LVAEDQSMLRDAL
+361 LVDGDLEILSQSHPTIIR
-374 CQLLMLEDD
+374 
-383 VEEVHA
+383 VH
-389 ASDGQE
+389 
-395 AIALLEKE
+395 
-403 EVDVAILDIEMPVK
+403 
-417 TGLDVLEWIRAKHRE
+417 
-432 TKVAIVTTFKRKG
+432 
-445 YFKRALAAQV
+445 
-455 DAYVLKER
+455 LKEGGK
-463 SISDLMA
+463 A
-470 TIHTVLA
+470 
-477 GQKEYSP
+477 
-484 ELVEG
+484 
-489 VAFDNNPLS
+489 
-498 QREQEVLAMV
+498 
-508 AQGSTNQEI
+508 
-517 AESLFLSNGTVRN
+517 
-530 YMTAILTKLDAG
+530 
-542 NRTEAVRIAK
+542 
-552 EKDWLG
+552 

>member
-20 VFPVLGVLGGY
+20 VFPILGVFGGY
-31 YPVWTLVLT
+31 FPVWTLALT
-40 GLFTIAYLLM
+40 TAYTIAYLLM
-50 VYLKKAYSKWIPF
+50 VYLKKAYNKWIPF
-63 LWFYTLAYIIFMSI
+63 LWFYTLAYIIFMSLVY
-77 TFQGG
+77 QGG
-82 MMWFVFFNVNLLV
+82 LMWFVLFNVNLLV

-105 RFFSFLVTLLILTS
+105 RFLSFLATLLILTS
-119 SSFLLRDDLSTH
+119 SSFLLTDDLSTH
-131 LMSMAILLFSLGMY
+131 LMSLAIPLFSLGMY
-145 YYQNRIRQERKM
+145 YFQNRMRQERKM
-157 EEQNR
+157 EEALAEQNR

-227 VREIVNKLKYRT
+227 VREIVNQLKYRT

-302 RNLGIILEFE
+302 RNRGIILEFE

-330 ERLRWR
+330 ERL
-336 LGNSVSIASN
+336 S
-346 NHSCAFERGR
+346 
-356 KSMKL
+356 
-361 LVAEDQSMLRDAL
+361 LVDGDLEILSQSHPTIIR
-374 CQLLMLEDD
+374 
-383 VEEVHA
+383 VH
-389 ASDGQE
+389 
-395 AIALLEKE
+395 
-403 EVDVAILDIEMPVK
+403 
-417 TGLDVLEWIRAKHRE
+417 
-432 TKVAIVTTFKRKG
+432 
-445 YFKRALAAQV
+445 
-455 DAYVLKER
+455 LKEGGK
-463 SISDLMA
+463 A
-470 TIHTVLA
+470 
-477 GQKEYSP
+477 
-484 ELVEG
+484 
-489 VAFDNNPLS
+489 
-498 QREQEVLAMV
+498 
-508 AQGSTNQEI
+508 
-517 AESLFLSNGTVRN
+517 
-530 YMTAILTKLDAG
+530 
-542 NRTEAVRIAK
+542 
-552 EKDWLG
+552 

>member
-1 MFRTYQKN
+1 MFRSYQKN

-20 VFPVLGVLGGY
+20 VFPIFGVFGGY
-31 YPVWTLVLT
+31 FPVWTLVLT

-63 LWFYTLAYIIFMSI
+63 LWFYTLAYIIFMTL

-82 MMWFVFFNVNLLV
+82 MMWFIFFNVNLLV

-105 RFFSFLVTLLILTS
+105 RFLSFLATLLILTL
-119 SSFLLRDDLSTH
+119 SSFLLTDDLGTH

-145 YYQNRIRQERKM
+145 YFQNRIRQERKM
-157 EEQNR
+157 EEANR

-200 QMDKEQYDA
+200 QMDKEQYEA

-269 SPVTQSTLSMVLR
+269 SPVSQSTLSMVLR

-302 RNLGIILEFE
+302 RNRGIILEFE

-330 ERLRWR
+330 ERL
-336 LGNSVSIASN
+336 S
-346 NHSCAFERGR
+346 
-356 KSMKL
+356 
-361 LVAEDQSMLRDAL
+361 LVDGDLEILSQSHPTIIR
-374 CQLLMLEDD
+374 
-383 VEEVHA
+383 VH
-389 ASDGQE
+389 
-395 AIALLEKE
+395 
-403 EVDVAILDIEMPVK
+403 
-417 TGLDVLEWIRAKHRE
+417 
-432 TKVAIVTTFKRKG
+432 
-445 YFKRALAAQV
+445 
-455 DAYVLKER
+455 LKEGGK
-463 SISDLMA
+463 A
-470 TIHTVLA
+470 
-477 GQKEYSP
+477 
-484 ELVEG
+484 
-489 VAFDNNPLS
+489 
-498 QREQEVLAMV
+498 
-508 AQGSTNQEI
+508 
-517 AESLFLSNGTVRN
+517 
-530 YMTAILTKLDAG
+530 
-542 NRTEAVRIAK
+542 
-552 EKDWLG
+552 